1 LSIYIEEREKKSMKS
16 PLVNALII
24 SFSALA
30 LVGCQSQSINS
41 QEQMS
46 NSESVQEEQQI
57 PVELTGNEAILKKAC
72 EDLAY
77 SIPRTDPS
85 KPEEFIPIDEVWA
98 MDDNW
103 RKAIDLEKDLFIPFT
118 YMKTY
123 IKIGSTDVVPD
134 VEWDESLRE
143 QNVVP
148 QSEAIVFYESIDLL
162 GTAINKEDNKV
173 CAKYDLYFVAPNE
186 TKK

>member
-1 LSIYIEEREKKSMKS
+1 MKS

-30 LVGCQSQSINS
+30 LVGCQSQSVNS

-46 NSESVQEEQQI
+46 NSESMQEEQTT
-57 PVELTGNEAILKKAC
+57 VVLTGNEAILKKAC

-85 KPEEFIPIDEVWA
+85 KPEEMISVDEVWT

-134 VEWDESLRE
+134 EEWDESLRD

-162 GTAINKEDNKV
+162 GTAINKEENKV
-173 CAKYDLYFVAPNE
+173 CAKYDLYFVAPKE
-186 TKK
+186 K

>member
-1 LSIYIEEREKKSMKS
+1 MKS

-46 NSESVQEEQQI
+46 NYESVQEEQQI

-77 SIPRTDPS
+77 SIPKTDPS

-123 IKIGSTDVVPD
+123 IKIGSTGVVPD
-134 VEWDESLRE
+134 EEWDESLRE

-162 GTAINKEDNKV
+162 GTAINKEENKV

-186 TKK
+186 KQE

>member
-1 LSIYIEEREKKSMKS
+1 MKS

-30 LVGCQSQSINS
+30 LVGCQSQSVNS

-46 NSESVQEEQQI
+46 NSESMQEEQTT
-57 PVELTGNEAILKKAC
+57 VVLTANDAILKKAC

-85 KPEEFIPIDEVWA
+85 KPEEMISVDEVWT

-134 VEWDESLRE
+134 EEWDESLRE
-143 QNVVP
+143 KNVVP
-148 QSEAIVFYESIDLL
+148 QSEAIVFYEAIDLL
-162 GTAINKEDNKV
+162 GTAINKEENKV

>member
-1 LSIYIEEREKKSMKS
+1 MKS

-30 LVGCQSQSINS
+30 LVGCQSQSVDS

-134 VEWDESLRE
+134 EEWDESLRE

>member
-1 LSIYIEEREKKSMKS
+1 MKS

-30 LVGCQSQSINS
+30 LVGCQSQSVNS
-41 QEQMS
+41 QDQMN
-46 NSESVQEEQQI
+46 NSETVQQEEQTA
-57 PVELTGNEAILKKAC
+57 VEPTGNEAILKKAC

-85 KPEEFIPIDEVWA
+85 KPEEMISVDEVWT

-123 IKIGSTDVVPD
+123 IKIGSTGVVPD
-134 VEWDESLRE
+134 EEWDESLRE

-148 QSEAIVFYESIDLL
+148 QSEAIDFYEAIDLL
-162 GTAINKEDNKV
+162 GTAINKEENKI
-173 CAKYDLYFVAPNE
+173 CAKYDLFFVAPNE

>member
-1 LSIYIEEREKKSMKS
+1 MKS

-30 LVGCQSQSINS
+30 LVGCQSQSVDS

-85 KPEEFIPIDEVWA
+85 KPEEMISVDEVWT

-123 IKIGSTDVVPD
+123 IKIGSTGVVPD
-134 VEWDESLRE
+134 DEWDESLRE

-148 QSEAIVFYESIDLL
+148 QSEAIDFYEAIDLL
-162 GTAINKEDNKV
+162 GTAINKEENKI
-173 CAKYDLYFVAPNE
+173 CAKYDLFFVAPNE

>member
-1 LSIYIEEREKKSMKS
+1 MKS

-30 LVGCQSQSINS
+30 LVSCQSQSVNS

-46 NSESVQEEQQI
+46 NSESMQEEQTT
-57 PVELTGNEAILKKAC
+57 VVLTANDAILKKAC

-85 KPEEFIPIDEVWA
+85 KPEEMISVDEVWT

-123 IKIGSTDVVPD
+123 IKIGSTGVVPD
-134 VEWDESLRE
+134 EEWDESLRE

-162 GTAINKEDNKV
+162 GTAINKEENKV
-173 CAKYDLYFVAPNE
+173 CAKYDLFFVAPNE
-186 TKK
+186 KQE

>member
-1 LSIYIEEREKKSMKS
+1 MLTFTKIFLLFLS
-16 PLVNALII
+16 
-24 SFSALA
+24 FT
-30 LVGCQSQSINS
+30 LVGCQAQSSDSQSLAIDS
-41 QEQMS
+41 DQAQEQA
-46 NSESVQEEQQI
+46 
-57 PVELTGNEAILKKAC
+57 VELTGNEAILRKAC

-85 KPEEFIPIDEVWA
+85 KPEEMISVDEVWT

-103 RKAIDLEKDLFIPFT
+103 RKAIDLEMDLFIPFT

-123 IKIGSTDVVPD
+123 IKIGSTGVVPD
-134 VEWDESLRE
+134 EEWDETLRE

-148 QSEAIVFYESIDLL
+148 QSEAIVFYEAIDTL
-162 GTAINKEDNKV
+162 GTAINKEENKV

-186 TKK
+186 KQE

>member
-1 LSIYIEEREKKSMKS
+1 MKS

-30 LVGCQSQSINS
+30 LVGCQSQSVDS
-41 QEQMS
+41 QEQIS
-46 NSESVQEEQQI
+46 NSGSMQEEQQI

-85 KPEEFIPIDEVWA
+85 KPEEFIPIDEVWT

-134 VEWDESLRE
+134 EEWDESLRE
-143 QNVVP
+143 KNVVP
-148 QSEAIVFYESIDLL
+148 QSEAIVFYEAIDLL
-162 GTAINKEDNKV
+162 GTAINKEENKV

>member
-1 LSIYIEEREKKSMKS
+1 MKS

-30 LVGCQSQSINS
+30 LVGCQSQSVNS

-46 NSESVQEEQQI
+46 NSESMQEEQTT
-57 PVELTGNEAILKKAC
+57 VVLTGNEAILKKAC

-85 KPEEFIPIDEVWA
+85 KPEEMISVDEVWT

-134 VEWDESLRE
+134 EEWDESLRD

-162 GTAINKEDNKV
+162 GTAINKEENKV
-173 CAKYDLYFVAPNE
+173 CAKYDLYFVAPNG
-186 TKK
+186 KQD

>member
-1 LSIYIEEREKKSMKS
+1 M
-16 PLVNALII
+16 I
-24 SFSALA
+24 S
-30 LVGCQSQSINS
+30 V
-41 QEQMS
+41 
-46 NSESVQEEQQI
+46 
-57 PVELTGNEAILKKAC
+57 
-72 EDLAY
+72 
-77 SIPRTDPS
+77 
-85 KPEEFIPIDEVWA
+85 DEVWT

-123 IKIGSTDVVPD
+123 IKIGSTGVVPD
-134 VEWDESLRE
+134 EEWDESLRE

-162 GTAINKEDNKV
+162 GTAINKEENKV
-173 CAKYDLYFVAPNE
+173 CAKFDLYFVAPNE

>member
-1 LSIYIEEREKKSMKS
+1 
-16 PLVNALII
+16 
-24 SFSALA
+24 
-30 LVGCQSQSINS
+30 
-41 QEQMS
+41 
-46 NSESVQEEQQI
+46 
-57 PVELTGNEAILKKAC
+57 
-72 EDLAY
+72 
-77 SIPRTDPS
+77 
-85 KPEEFIPIDEVWA
+85 

-134 VEWDESLRE
+134 EEWDESLRE

-148 QSEAIVFYESIDLL
+148 QSEAIVFYEAIDLL
-162 GTAINKEDNKV
+162 GTAINKEENKV

>member
-1 LSIYIEEREKKSMKS
+1 MYIEKREKNPMKS
-16 PLVNALII
+16 PLLKALII

-30 LVGCQSQSINS
+30 LVGCQSQSVDS
-41 QEQMS
+41 QEQIS
-46 NSESVQEEQQI
+46 NSESMQQEQQI

-85 KPEEFIPIDEVWA
+85 KPEEMISVDEVWT

-123 IKIGSTDVVPD
+123 IKIGSTGVVPD
-134 VEWDESLRE
+134 EEWDESLRE

-148 QSEAIVFYESIDLL
+148 QSEAIEFYNIIDLL
-162 GTAINKEDNKV
+162 GTSINKEENKI
-173 CAKYDLYFVAPNE
+173 CAKYDLFFVAPNE

>member
-1 LSIYIEEREKKSMKS
+1 MKS

-30 LVGCQSQSINS
+30 LVGCQSQSVNS
-41 QEQMS
+41 QEQIS
-46 NSESVQEEQQI
+46 NSESMQEEQTA
-57 PVELTGNEAILKKAC
+57 VELTGNEAILKKAC

-85 KPEEFIPIDEVWA
+85 KPEEMISVDEVWT

-123 IKIGSTDVVPD
+123 IKIGSTGVVPD
-134 VEWDESLRE
+134 EEWDESLRE

-162 GTAINKEDNKV
+162 GTAINKEENKV

>member
-1 LSIYIEEREKKSMKS
+1 MKS

-30 LVGCQSQSINS
+30 LVSCQSQSVNT

-46 NSESVQEEQQI
+46 NSESMQEEQTT
-57 PVELTGNEAILKKAC
+57 VVLTGNEAILKKAC

-85 KPEEFIPIDEVWA
+85 KPEEMISVDEVWT

-134 VEWDESLRE
+134 EEWDESLRE

-162 GTAINKEDNKV
+162 GTAINKEENKV

>member
-1 LSIYIEEREKKSMKS
+1 MKS

-30 LVGCQSQSINS
+30 LVGCQSQSVNS

-46 NSESVQEEQQI
+46 NSESMQEEQTTVVLI
-57 PVELTGNEAILKKAC
+57 GNEAILKKAC

-85 KPEEFIPIDEVWA
+85 KPEEMISVDEVWT

-123 IKIGSTDVVPD
+123 IKIGSTGVVPD
-134 VEWDESLRE
+134 EEWDESLRE

-162 GTAINKEDNKV
+162 GTAINKEENKV
-173 CAKYDLYFVAPNE
+173 CAKYYLFFVAPNE
-186 TKK
+186 KQE

>member
-1 LSIYIEEREKKSMKS
+1 MKS

-46 NSESVQEEQQI
+46 NSESVQEQQI

-134 VEWDESLRE
+134 EEWDESLRE

-173 CAKYDLYFVAPNE
+173 CAKYNLYFVAPNE

>member
-1 LSIYIEEREKKSMKS
+1 MKS
-16 PLVNALII
+16 PLVNVLII
-24 SFSALA
+24 IFSALA
-30 LVGCQSQSINS
+30 IVGCQSQSVNS
-41 QEQMS
+41 QEQVS
-46 NSESVQEEQQI
+46 NSESMQEEQTT
-57 PVELTGNEAILKKAC
+57 VVLTGNEAILKKAC

-85 KPEEFIPIDEVWA
+85 KPEEMISVDEVWT

-123 IKIGSTDVVPD
+123 IKIGSTGVVPD
-134 VEWDESLRE
+134 EEWDESLRE

-162 GTAINKEDNKV
+162 GTAINKEENKV

-186 TKK
+186 KQE